1 MGKDKK
7 DMVMT
12 IKNKIQAIQWD
23 HPEGIQQQR
32 NKSFLLRL
40 VEGLLKPLSCRQEN
54 PGDREYI

>member
-12 IKNKIQAIQWD
+12 IKNKIQAIQGD

-40 VEGLLKPLSCRQEN
+40 GEGLLKPLSCS
-54 PGDREYI
+54 YII